1 MFKVESNGVDKAVR
15 QEVVLS
21 LSKTPW
27 SRASCSKVIG
37 RKDPRLQVSDFVR
50 GNDWQGSD

>member
-15 QEVVLS
+15 QKVVLS